1 MHWLRYL
8 KAFISAQCPY
18 CLAFKARPLTHLDG
32 ALSNH
37 GAVDLINNA
46 IDLLHVETVRHEL
59 IARNDIL
66 LQHKFVSLVAPSYFV
81 RFENSRLAKSKAGLG
96 VHC

>member
-8 KAFISAQCPY
+8 KAFVSAQCPY
-18 CLAFKARPLTHLDG
+18 CLAFKGRLLTHLDG

-46 IDLLHVETVRHEL
+46 INFLHVEAVRHEL

-66 LQHKFVSLVAPSYFV
+66 RQRKFVSFPVPRYFV
-81 RFENSRLAKSKAGLG
+81 RFETSPIRYGKI
-96 VHC
+96 